1 MFNEIVMGLWKMMW
15 FLAPIFGVL
24 VVGAVYEYKHR

>member
-1 MFNEIVMGLWKMMW
+1 MFNEIITGLIKMSW

-24 VVGAVYEYKHR
+24 MVGAVYEYIHR